1 MFASE
6 VVLDPAQI
14 FLPRPRP
21 VWRSMTPHRPKSP
34 LPRQAARDSCLR
46 CSEKPDDV
54 RDVTD
59 VVRVARD
66 DFMGVAMSTDLTE
79 RIRQLLAEKPWY
91 ELPRFLAGFRLA
103 QLRGD
108 LRDQNLHDTEEP
120 PLQTSQDIPAD
131 LDPAVRG
138 ARTVDGTFND
148 LRCPKMGAVGR
159 RFGRNFALDHVFPD
173 TANLMVP
180 NPRVVSREL
189 MTRDAF
195 QPATILNVLAAAWI
209 QFMVHDWFVHDR
221 SKTEAID
228 IPTPAGDDWGSSSI
242 SVKKSV
248 PDPAPAGST
257 RPPAYA
263 NLNSHWW
270 DSSQIYG
277 CDAKMASSLRAHVGG
292 KLRIEATGLLPVDP
306 ETGIH
311 FSGFT
316 DNWWIGLA
324 MLHTLFTLEH
334 NYVCDVL
341 AADNPKWTDD
351 QLYAKAKLINSAL
364 MAKIHTVEWTCA
376 ILPNPVVV
384 RGMNAV
390 WSGLAGEDK
399 QDVFAFID
407 DNEFLG
413 GIVGSKAD
421 HFKAPYSLTEEFVSV
436 YRMHP
441 LMPDDYAFHSLAT
454 GRVLETRQ
462 LAEIAGNRTPAIAER
477 ITMPDLFYSFG
488 IAHPGA
494 LTLHNYPRFLQNLTR
509 DDGERLDLAAV
520 DILRDR
526 ERGVPRYNEFRR
538 LLRKPPAKSFD
549 ELTPNA
555 DWRKQLKA
563 VYNNDLEKVD
573 LMTGLFAEPLPPGF
587 GFSDTAFRVFLLM
600 AGRRLKSDRF
610 FTDDWRP
617 EVYTERGLDWV
628 RKNSMLTVL
637 KRHYPHLTPA
647 LEGVTN
653 AFAPWKRVATL

>member
-1 MFASE
+1 MP
-6 VVLDPAQI
+6 LD
-14 FLPRPRP
+14 L
-21 VWRSMTPHRPKSP
+21 S
-34 LPRQAARDSCLR
+34 
-46 CSEKPDDV
+46 
-54 RDVTD
+54 
-59 VVRVARD
+59 
-66 DFMGVAMSTDLTE
+66 G
-79 RIRQLLAEKPWY
+79 RIRQLLGEKPWY
-91 ELPRFLAGFRLA
+91 ELPRFLSTFRLVEM
-103 QLRGD
+103 RND
-108 LRDQNLHDTEEP
+108 LREKNLHDTEEP
-120 PLQTSQDIPAD
+120 PMPTTKDIPANI
-131 LDPAVRG
+131 DPAVREG
-138 ARTVDGTFND
+138 RMIDGSSND

-159 RFGRNFALDHVFPD
+159 RFGRNFPLEHVFPD

-189 MTRDAF
+189 MTRDEF
-195 QPATILNVLAAAWI
+195 KPATILNVLAAAWI

-221 SKTEAID
+221 SKTDGFD
-228 IPTPAGDDWGSSSI
+228 IPTPSGDDWGAPNI
-242 SVKKSV
+242 RVRKSV
-248 PDPAPAGST
+248 PDPAVAGST

-277 CDAKMASSLRAHVGG
+277 CDAKMAASLRANIGG
-292 KLRIEATGLLPVDP
+292 KLRVEATGLLPVDP

-334 NYVCDVL
+334 NHICDVL
-341 AADNPKWTDD
+341 AADNPRFTDD

-376 ILPNPVVV
+376 ILPHPIII

-390 WSGLAGEDK
+390 WSGLAGEDA
-399 QDVFAFID
+399 QDIFAFLD
-407 DNEFLG
+407 DKELAG
-413 GIVGSKAD
+413 GIVGSSAN
-421 HFKAPYSLTEEFVSV
+421 HHSAPYSLTEEFVAV

-454 GRVLETRQ
+454 GRQLETRTLQ
-462 LAEIAGNRTPAIAER
+462 EVAGNRTPKIAER

-520 DILRDR
+520 DVLRDR

-549 ELTPNA
+549 ELTPNPE
-555 DWRKQLKA
+555 WRRQLKE

-573 LMTGLFAEPLPPGF
+573 LMTGLYAEPLPPGF
-587 GFSDTAFRVFLLM
+587 GFSETAFRVFLLM

-610 FTDDWRP
+610 FTDDYRP
-617 EVYTERGLDWV
+617 EIYTERGLDWV
-628 RKNSMLTVL
+628 RQNSMLTVL
-637 KRHYPHLTPA
+637 KRHYPHLTPT

-653 AFAPWKRVATL
+653 AFQPWKKVGGV